1 LVLTLVPAR
10 GADYL
15 CGMFA
20 DAAKALAQ
28 MFTPPF
34 RTVLLKSVGLAI
46 LLLVML
52 GIGLHRLFGWLAAQ
66 GAAWLEGAA
75 GSGLEAPLHVLL
87 WVLAIATGF
96 GLAAGAILIMP
107 VITAFVASFFSDE
120 IAAEVEHV
128 HYPAEGAGVSVPIWI
143 ASIEGIKTALLALII
158 YLIALPFLL
167 FAGIGFL
174 ILFVANTYL
183 LGREYFLLAAMRFH
197 PVDDAKRLR
206 RMHHGTVMLAGAF
219 IAAFVSI
226 PILNLATPLF
236 GMAFMT
242 HVHKRIAG
250 PRRELI
256 EHT

>member
-1 LVLTLVPAR
+1 
-10 GADYL
+10 
-15 CGMFA
+15 MFA

-34 RTVLLKSVGLAI
+34 RAVLLKSIGLAI
-46 LLLVML
+46 LLLILL
-52 GIGLHRLFGWLAAQ
+52 GLGLHRLFGWLAAV
-66 GAAWLEGAA
+66 GAGYLEGTT
-75 GSGLEAPLHVLL
+75 GPSLEAPLHVLL
-87 WVLAIATGF
+87 WVLAIAAGL
-96 GLAAGAILIMP
+96 GLAAGAIFIMP
-107 VITAFVASFFSDE
+107 AVTAFVASFFSDE

-128 HYPAEGAGVSVPIWI
+128 YYPADTPGTPVPLWTAG
-143 ASIEGIKTALLALII
+143 IEGIKTALLALVV
-158 YLIALPFLL
+158 YLIAVPFFL

-174 ILFVANTYL
+174 IFFFANTFL

-197 PVDDAKRLR
+197 SVEDAKRLR
-206 RMHHGTVMLAGAF
+206 KQHHGTVMLAGAF

-250 PRRELI
+250 QRRELI

>member
-1 LVLTLVPAR
+1 
-10 GADYL
+10 
-15 CGMFA
+15 MFS
-20 DAAKALAQ
+20 DAAKAFAQ

-34 RTVLLKSVGLAI
+34 RAVLLKSVGLAI
-46 LLLVML
+46 LLLILL
-52 GIGLHRLFGWLAAQ
+52 GIGLHRLFGWLAAE
-66 GAAWLEGAA
+66 GAGYLEGVT
-75 GSGLEAPLHVLL
+75 GPGLQTPLHALL
-87 WVLAIATGF
+87 WVLAIAAGF
-96 GLAAGAILIMP
+96 GLVAGAVFVMP

-128 HYPAEGAGVSVPIWI
+128 HYPADPPGVAAPVWTAG
-143 ASIEGIKTALLALII
+143 IEGIKTALLALIV
-158 YLIALPFLL
+158 YLVAVPFLL

-174 ILFVANTYL
+174 ILFIANTFL

-197 PVDDAKRLR
+197 SVEDARRLR
-206 RMHHGTVMLAGAF
+206 KMHHGTVMLAGAF

>member
-1 LVLTLVPAR
+1 
-10 GADYL
+10 
-15 CGMFA
+15 MFA

-34 RTVLLKSVGLAI
+34 RAVLLKSIGLAI
-46 LLLVML
+46 LVLILL
-52 GIGLHRLFGWLAAQ
+52 GIGLHQLFGWLAAA
-66 GAAWLEGAA
+66 GAGYLEGLT
-75 GSGLEAPLHVLL
+75 GPSLETPLHVLL
-87 WVLAIATGF
+87 WMLAIAAGF
-96 GLAAGAILIMP
+96 GLAAGAIFIMP
-107 VITAFVASFFSDE
+107 AVTAFVASFFSDE

-128 HYPAEGAGVSVPIWI
+128 YYPADTPGTPVPLWIAGV
-143 ASIEGIKTALLALII
+143 EGIKTALLALVV
-158 YLIALPFLL
+158 YLIAVPFFL

-174 ILFVANTYL
+174 IFFFANTFL

-197 PVDDAKRLR
+197 SVEDAKRLR
-206 RMHHGTVMLAGAF
+206 KQHHGTVMLAGAF

-250 PRRELI
+250 QRRELI

>member
-1 LVLTLVPAR
+1 
-10 GADYL
+10 
-15 CGMFA
+15 MFS

-34 RTVLLKSVGLAI
+34 RTVLLKSVGLAL

-52 GIGLHRLFGWLAAQ
+52 GMGLERVF
-66 GAAWLEGAA
+66 AWLSAEGAGYLEGVTGA
-75 GSGLEAPLHVLL
+75 GWHTPLQVLL
-87 WVLAIATGF
+87 WIVTVTIGI
-96 GLAAGAILIMP
+96 GLFAGAIFVMP
-107 VITAFVASFFSDE
+107 AITAFVASFFSDE

-128 HYPAEGAGVSVPIWI
+128 HYPADPPGVPVPVWT
-143 ASIEGIKTALLALII
+143 ATLQGIKTALLALLV
-158 YLIALPFLL
+158 YLIAVPFLL

-174 ILFVANTYL
+174 IFFVANTFL

-197 PVDDAKRLR
+197 SVEEAKRLR
-206 RMHHGTVMLAGAF
+206 TMHHGTVMLAGAF

>member
-1 LVLTLVPAR
+1 
-10 GADYL
+10 
-15 CGMFA
+15 MFA

-34 RTVLLKSVGLAI
+34 RAVLLKSIGLAI
-46 LLLVML
+46 LLLILL
-52 GIGLHRLFGWLAAQ
+52 GLGLHRLFGWLAAL
-66 GAAWLEGAA
+66 GAGYLEGAT
-75 GSGLEAPLHVLL
+75 GPSLETPLHVLL
-87 WVLAIATGF
+87 WVLAIAAGF
-96 GLAAGAILIMP
+96 GLFAGAIFIMP
-107 VITAFVASFFSDE
+107 AVTAFVASFFSDE
-120 IAAEVEHV
+120 IAAQVEHV
-128 HYPAEGAGVSVPIWI
+128 YYPADPPGVAVPVFTAG
-143 ASIEGIKTALLALII
+143 IEGLKTALLALLV
-158 YLIALPFLL
+158 YLLAVPFLL
-167 FAGIGFL
+167 LAGFGFL
-174 ILFVANTYL
+174 IFFVANTYL

-197 PVDDAKRLR
+197 SVEEAKALR
-206 RMHHGTVMLAGAF
+206 RRHHGTIVLAGAF

>member
-1 LVLTLVPAR
+1 ML
-10 GADYL
+10 
-15 CGMFA
+15 A
-20 DAAKALAQ
+20 DAYKAFAQ

-34 RTVLLKSVGLAI
+34 RAVLLKSVGLAI
-46 LLLVML
+46 LLLILL
-52 GIGLHRLFGWLAAQ
+52 GIGLHRLFGWLAAE
-66 GAAWLEGAA
+66 GAGYLEGVT
-75 GSGLEAPLHVLL
+75 GPGLQMPLHALL
-87 WVLAIATGF
+87 WVLAIAAGF
-96 GLAAGAILIMP
+96 GLAAGAIFIMP
-107 VITAFVASFFSDE
+107 AVTAFVASFFSDE

-128 HYPAEGAGVSVPIWI
+128 HYPADPPGVAVPVWTAG
-143 ASIEGIKTALLALII
+143 IEGIKTALLALIV
-158 YLIALPFLL
+158 YLVAVPFLL

-174 ILFVANTYL
+174 IFFVANTYL

-197 PVDDAKRLR
+197 SVEDARRLR
-206 RMHHGTVMLAGAF
+206 KQHHGTVILAGAF

>member
-1 LVLTLVPAR
+1 
-10 GADYL
+10 
-15 CGMFA
+15 MFS
-20 DAAKALAQ
+20 DAYKALAQ
-28 MFTPPF
+28 MFTQPF
-34 RTVLLKSVGLAI
+34 RAVLLKSVGLAI
-46 LLLVML
+46 LLLILL
-52 GIGLHRLFGWLAAQ
+52 GIGLHRLFGWLAAE
-66 GAAWLEGAA
+66 GAGYLEGV
-75 GSGLEAPLHVLL
+75 SGPGLQTPLHALL
-87 WVLAIATGF
+87 WVLAIAAGF
-96 GLAAGAILIMP
+96 GLAAGAIFIMP
-107 VITAFVASFFSDE
+107 AITAFVASFFSDE

-128 HYPAEGAGVSVPIWI
+128 HYPADLPGVAVPIWT
-143 ASIEGIKTALLALII
+143 AGIEGIKTALLALII
-158 YLIALPFLL
+158 YLVAVPFLL

-174 ILFVANTYL
+174 IFFIANTFL

-197 PVDDAKRLR
+197 SVEDARRLR
-206 RMHHGTVMLAGAF
+206 TMHHGTVMLAGAF

>member
-1 LVLTLVPAR
+1 
-10 GADYL
+10 
-15 CGMFA
+15 MFS
-20 DAAKALAQ
+20 DAYKALAQ

-34 RTVLLKSVGLAI
+34 RAVLLKSVGLAI
-46 LLLVML
+46 LLLILL
-52 GIGLHRLFGWLAAQ
+52 GIGLHRLFGWLAAE
-66 GAAWLEGAA
+66 GAGYLEGVT
-75 GSGLEAPLHVLL
+75 GPGLQTPLHALL
-87 WVLAIATGF
+87 WVLAIAAGF
-96 GLAAGAILIMP
+96 GLAAGAIFIMP
-107 VITAFVASFFSDE
+107 AVTAFVASFFSDE
-120 IAAEVEHV
+120 IAAEVEHA
-128 HYPAEGAGVSVPIWI
+128 HYPADPPGVAVPIWT
-143 ASIEGIKTALLALII
+143 AGIEGIKTALLALIV
-158 YLIALPFLL
+158 YLVAVPFLL

-174 ILFVANTYL
+174 IFFIANTFL

-197 PVDDAKRLR
+197 SVEDARRLR
-206 RMHHGTVMLAGAF
+206 KMHHGTVMLAGAF

>member
-1 LVLTLVPAR
+1 MLS
-10 GADYL
+10 
-15 CGMFA
+15 
-20 DAAKALAQ
+20 DAYKALAQ

-34 RTVLLKSVGLAI
+34 RAVLLKSVGLAI
-46 LLLVML
+46 LLLILL
-52 GIGLHRLFGWLAAQ
+52 GIGLHRLFGWFAAE
-66 GAAWLEGAA
+66 GAGYLEGAT
-75 GSGLEAPLHVLL
+75 GPGLQTPLHALL
-87 WVLAIATGF
+87 WVLAIAAGF
-96 GLAAGAILIMP
+96 GLAAGAIFIMP
-107 VITAFVASFFSDE
+107 AVTAFVASFFSDE

-128 HYPAEGAGVSVPIWI
+128 HYPADPPGVAVPVWTAG
-143 ASIEGIKTALLALII
+143 IEGIKTALLALIV
-158 YLIALPFLL
+158 YLVAVPFLL

-174 ILFVANTYL
+174 IFFTANTFL

-197 PVDDAKRLR
+197 SVEDARRLR
-206 RMHHGTVMLAGAF
+206 KQHHGTVMLAGCF